1 MGDPA
6 SEPLRLSIVY
16 EPAEQGWITA
26 SIPAVPGTVSAGR
39 NQQKARDNVLDALRL
54 MLSTPP
60 ELPSEHVRIEQ
71 VDVRL
76 DLVRAHERGHE
87 R

>member
-6 SEPLRLSIVY
+6 SDPVRLSILY

-26 SIPAVPGTVSAGR
+26 SIPAVPGTISAGR
-39 NQQKARDNVLDALRL
+39 NQQKARENVLDALRL
-54 MLSTPP
+54 ILSTAPGPP
-60 ELPSEHVRIEQ
+60 TEHVRVEQ

-76 DLVRAHERGHE
+76 DVVRAHDRGHE

>member
-6 SEPLRLSIVY
+6 SEPLRLAIHY

-26 SIPAVPGTVSAGR
+26 SIPAVPGTISAGR
-39 NQQKARDNVLDALRL
+39 NQAKARENVLDALRL
-54 MLSTPP
+54 MLGTAN
-60 ELPSEHVRIEQ
+60 EPSGGHVRVEQ
-71 VDVRL
+71 ISVRL
-76 DLVRAHERGHE
+76 DVVRAHERGHE